1 MMVFRHKSM
10 PNKPPE
16 IAGFGFNIRIIKHKI
31 GSNNFALRIKII
43 IILDIYS
50 KMCYIMNCVEKPMI
64 LGGAKMNQT
73 FIEAFINM
81 QNAILKA
88 NRVKAACQ
96 EAASRINGEKYI
108 YTVELDLVEAV

>member
-1 MMVFRHKSM
+1 
-10 PNKPPE
+10 
-16 IAGFGFNIRIIKHKI
+16 
-31 GSNNFALRIKII
+31 
-43 IILDIYS
+43 
-50 KMCYIMNCVEKPMI
+50 MNCVEKMMI

-73 FIEAFINM
+73 FIEAFMNM